1 MGIVAKACW
10 RLTLSLG
17 WSVRAES
24 GLFARGTG
32 DRGLCC
38 SCVNLRGKKRPAFQV
53 GEIDRQRGAATGIAV
68 RRTEI
73 KHGRQWERHDV
84 SQENGTA
91 LQDRGTA
98 AIRRMVPPQSG
109 QMAKSAAVS
118 GRSPWMWLS
127 AGSRTALV
135 TRASSSR

>member
-1 MGIVAKACW
+1 M
-10 RLTLSLG
+10 RQSP
-17 WSVRAES
+17 RQE
-24 GLFARGTG
+24 
-32 DRGLCC
+32 
-38 SCVNLRGKKRPAFQV
+38 RPAFQV

-68 RRTEI
+68 RRTET

-109 QMAKSAAVS
+109 QMAKSAAERAIALDVVV
-118 GRSPWMWLS
+118 GRLADGTRDTGFEQPTTESEAVT
-127 AGSRTALV
+127 AGAIGEETVVADTMEAVGQSV
-135 TRASSSR
+135 